1 MPDSIFPSELEAP
14 AWKEGGLFLLQEK
27 RPQENC
33 PFYLCLGESIVT
45 TMVATGNLVEKK
57 KKKSQA
63 TSLPGESRGFF
74 ENPLS
79 CVLPRQRRN
88 NKLKIKQ
95 TDKPR
100 SYNG

>member
-57 KKKSQA
+57 KKNHRQLLCPGNPVD
-63 TSLPGESRGFF
+63 SL
-74 ENPLS
+74 
-79 CVLPRQRRN
+79 
-88 NKLKIKQ
+88 K
-95 TDKPR
+95 TH
-100 SYNG
+100 